1 MATAEKPVL
10 GENGHLKKDDQQPMT
25 PRPGHHK
32 LFVISGR
39 CGRMGNRI
47 ILFANFIA
55 LAEEQGHRVINPTFH
70 SYAGFFEAMR
80 RDIYCQYPPATRR
93 SWLDIVPGVGGAI
106 RGTRIFFH
114 AARAAGLLN
123 EHHPIFGK
131 RIFTLRQ
138 SPTEKITALDGPEV
152 QAKIRDARIIF
163 VNGWT
168 FRAPGLVARHA
179 EKIKSYFRPVA
190 GIEQASRRAVDGL
203 RQHADIVV
211 GVHVRHG
218 DFANW
223 RGGKFFFPA
232 SRYAAWMR
240 ELAEQFPGGKVAF
253 FVCSDE
259 PRHESEFPG
268 LRVGIGAGSAVGDMY
283 ALANCDYIIG
293 PFGTFSMWASFYG
306 HKPLFHIHGIEA
318 RIKREE
324 FSVPD
329 LTEIP

>member
-1 MATAEKPVL
+1 MTIAKKPISGEDHRPAE
-10 GENGHLKKDDQQPMT
+10 DDRRLVPL
-25 PRPGHHK
+25 RPEKGK

-39 CGRMGNRI
+39 CGRMGNRL

-70 SYAGFFEAMR
+70 SYARFFEAMR

-93 SWLDIVPGVGGAI
+93 SWLDIVPGMGGAI

-123 EHHPIFGK
+123 ERHPIFGK

-152 QAKIRDARIIF
+152 QAKIRDAGIVF

-168 FRAPGLVARHA
+168 FRAPGLVKRHA
-179 EKIKSYFRPVA
+179 EKIKSYFRPAA
-190 GIEQASRRAVDGL
+190 GIEQASRQAVDCL

-211 GVHVRHG
+211 GVHIRQG
-218 DFANW
+218 DYRTFREGTYFFAV
-223 RGGKFFFPA
+223 A
-232 SRYAAWMR
+232 QYAAWMR
-240 ELAEQFPGGKVAF
+240 ELAGQFPTSNVAF

-259 PRHESEFPG
+259 PRHEQEFPG
-268 LRVGIGAGSAVGDMY
+268 LCVGVGAGSETGDLC
-283 ALANCDYIIG
+283 ALARCDYILG
-293 PFGTFSMWASFYG
+293 PVSSFSMWASFYG
-306 HKPLFHIHGIEA
+306 NKPLLVIRDRETRIE
-318 RIKREE
+318 REK
-324 FSVPD
+324 FYVPD